1 MSSTKYR
8 VVLIGNSFVGKTA
21 LANRHTKKE
30 KPVNYS
36 ETVGSAFV
44 EYTEKIDNEQVSI
57 QLWDTAGQDKYRSL
71 CPVYFRNVNAAILV
85 YDVTDQASFD
95 ALQYWMNFF
104 HETAGAEVPVFIVGN
119 KIDLEDD
126 IVVDVPMGQKFAQEH
141 GCLFFSTSAETGL
154 NVEFLFQK
162 VAETVYHNTD
172 QSVQKKNVIQETEP
186 GSSSGC
192 C

>member
-21 LANRHTKKE
+21 LVNRYVKNE
-30 KPVNYS
+30 KPQNYS

-44 EYTEKIDNEQVSI
+44 EYSEKINNSQIQI

-71 CPVYFRNVNAAILV
+71 CPVYFRRANAAILV
-85 YDVTDQASFD
+85 YDVTEQASFD

-104 HETAGAEVPVFIVGN
+104 HDTAGADVPIFIVGN
-119 KIDLEDD
+119 KIDLEDN
-126 IVVDVPMGQKFAQEH
+126 IIVDVPMGQKFAQDH
-141 GCLFFSTSAETGL
+141 GCLFFSTSAATGL
-154 NVEFLFQK
+154 NVDFLFQK
-162 VAETVYHNTD
+162 VAETLLNYSPLVHKDPLKATD
-172 QSVQKKNVIQETEP
+172 EK
-186 GSSSGC
+186 SSSSRC